1 MLRHVLAQES
11 SHKQCSRRT
20 IYAAEQMYNSLF
32 FNILHTVDFVD
43 FSAVTSSL
51 NVLLDLWTACR
62 SALSDSCGG
71 SHCYHIVMT
80 LELQPPL
87 TDTVI
92 FLLEI
97 HETVCQLSNANNS
110 TFLRHKSD
118 KLLKASTWWVEQG
131 TALFGGKQLIGFR
144 LLLMCFSVP
153 GLKGRYMRPIWRM
166 RTSRHPSTWGPY
178 SILYGSRFSR
188 IFLQVCVNNYYQN
201 MSCVTQ
207 TWRLRNM
214 QHGLYSK
221 VNNNCLLL
229 LIEQIQ
235 ERIGNNV
242 WILLG

>member
-1 MLRHVLAQES
+1 MDCDGVKIQVMLRHVLAQES

-71 SHCYHIVMT
+71 SYCYHIVMT

-144 LLLMCFSVP
+144 LFIDVFFCPRIKGKIHETNLTYEDFPTSKYMGPLQYTIWKSLFQDISPGMCEQLLPKHELCNS
-153 GLKGRYMRPIWRM
+153 
-166 RTSRHPSTWGPY
+166 
-178 SILYGSRFSR
+178 
-188 IFLQVCVNNYYQN
+188 N
-201 MSCVTQ
+201 M
-207 TWRLRNM
+207 
-214 QHGLYSK
+214 K
-221 VNNNCLLL
+221 VKKHAAWTLF
-229 LIEQIQ
+229 
-235 ERIGNNV
+235 
-242 WILLG
+242 